1 MERNTEVVNEEKT
14 IENKIKTLIDG
25 DRIVSFSDAVFAFAA
40 TLLVL
45 KIDLPSIPA
54 NLIESQFLIEFTKL
68 IPQYLANFLSFLII
82 AYYWRLHHKLFILI
96 KRYDNVL
103 IWINTL
109 ILIFV
114 SFLPFPIDLF
124 GEYPNVSI
132 VVGFYS
138 ISLALV
144 GFLILTLWIYSS
156 WGHRLVDKSLSYQV
170 IKYHTLYVAAAP
182 AIFLLSTPLAY
193 IDHVIAKVSW
203 VMVIV
208 VIAILNL
215 VYGSNSFTKRNNPQ
229 PE

>member
-1 MERNTEVVNEEKT
+1 M
-14 IENKIKTLIDG
+14 
-25 DRIVSFSDAVFAFAA
+25 
-40 TLLVL
+40 
-45 KIDLPSIPA
+45 
-54 NLIESQFLIEFTKL
+54 
-68 IPQYLANFLSFLII
+68 
-82 AYYWRLHHKLFILI
+82 
-96 KRYDNVL
+96 
-103 IWINTL
+103 
-109 ILIFV
+109 
-114 SFLPFPIDLF
+114 
-124 GEYPNVSI
+124 
-132 VVGFYS
+132 
-138 ISLALV
+138 

>member
-1 MERNTEVVNEEKT
+1 MERNTEVINEEKT

-25 DRIVSFSDAVFAFAA
+25 DRIVGFSDAVFAFAA